1 MEPSLIKYGFS
12 SDERGSVVYINNLNF
27 KKVKRT
33 YLVSNRKTKTVRAWH
48 GHKIEEKWVSVE
60 EGEFLI
66 CLVKIDN
73 FKKPDANSKV
83 YEYILKKEDGILHI
97 PKNYANGAMN
107 LSKINS
113 IRYFSSLSLEDS
125 IKDDYRLDS
134 KFWNPWETYKPNY
147 YE

>member
-12 SDERGSVVYINNLNF
+12 SDKRGSVFFINNLDF

-33 YLVSNRKTKTVRAWH
+33 YLVNNKKTKTVRAWH

-60 EGEFLI
+60 EGEFLV

-73 FKKPDANSKV
+73 FKKPDIKSKV
-83 YEYILKKEDGILHI
+83 YQFKLKKEDGILHI
-97 PKNYANGAMN
+97 PNNYANGAMN

-113 IRYFSSLSLEDS
+113 IRYFSSLSLKDS
-125 IKDDYRLDS
+125 INDDFRFDS
-134 KFWNPWETYKPNY
+134 NFWDPWKTYKPNY